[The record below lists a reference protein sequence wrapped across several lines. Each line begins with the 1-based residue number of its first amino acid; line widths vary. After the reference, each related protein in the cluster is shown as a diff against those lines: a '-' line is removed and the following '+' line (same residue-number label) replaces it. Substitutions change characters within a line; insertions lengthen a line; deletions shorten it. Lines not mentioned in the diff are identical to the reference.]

1 MRIPGIGNLTKK
13 AAQNKAMKTLKK
25 AGIKKSKRVIKA
37 EYLDYCADGN
47 RSAKDKA
54 GFLAVD
60 KVNGHICLDVYNLTQ
75 DMVSLEDR
83 ISYRKKMVEGEMP
96 MERIPP
102 VDHQK
107 GGSKQLAVKCRYCG
121 HKEKCWPLLRTF
133 IYSTGPVFLT
143 KTVKVPNVPEVTKT

>member
-54 GFLAVD
+54 GFLSVMNLLGDPEAKEWID
-60 KVNGHICLDVYNLTQ
+60 QERTRLD
-75 DMVSLEDR
+75 E
-83 ISYRKKMVEGEMP
+83 II
-96 MERIPP
+96 EREE
-102 VDHQK
+102 
-107 GGSKQLAVKCRYCG
+107 A
-121 HKEKCWPLLRTF
+121 ET
-133 IYSTGPVFLT
+133 
-143 KTVKVPNVPEVTKT
+143 